1 VAALKLSVVPA
12 DHLHMEAVTFAGV
25 LGAIFGSFLNV
36 VAYRLPRHES
46 LLGPASHCPSCD
58 TPVKPYDNIPI
69 VSFLLLR
76 GHCRSCAATI
86 SPRYPLVEGL
96 TALLC
101 AGAVL
106 VHDGSAVA
114 IALSIGLIL
123 IVVPAALI
131 DLEHRII
138 PNALTAL
145 GAVAALALGLAL
157 DPSGEPQRLIAAA
170 CAGGFLLLAA
180 LAYPG
185 GMGMGD
191 VKLAGVMGL
200 FLGRAVAP
208 AILIALLAGVLVGG
222 LIVARKGAQEGR
234 KTAVPFGPFLA
245 LGAVVASFVGE
256 DIVHLYI
263 NHFL

>member
-1 VAALKLSVVPA
+1 
-12 DHLHMEAVTFAGV
+12 METATLAGV
-25 LGAIFGSFLNV
+25 FGAIFGSFLNV

-58 TPVKPYDNIPI
+58 SPVKPYDNIPI
-69 VSFLLLR
+69 LSFVLLR
-76 GHCRSCAATI
+76 GRCRNCSETI
-86 SPRYPLVEGL
+86 SPRYPFVEAL

-106 VHDGSAVA
+106 AHDSAA
-114 IALSIGLIL
+114 TIALSVALIL
-123 IVVPAALI
+123 VVVPAALI

-138 PNALTAL
+138 PNKLTAL
-145 GAVAALALGLAL
+145 GAVLALVIGLAL
-157 DPSGEPQRLIAAA
+157 DPSGEPQRLIAGA
-170 CAGGFLLLAA
+170 CAAGFLLLAA

-208 AILIALLAGVLVGG
+208 AILFALLGGVLVGVA
-222 LIVARKGAQEGR
+222 IVARKGVGAGR

-245 LGAVVASFVGE
+245 LGAVLASFVGQ
-256 DIVHLYI
+256 DLIDVYVH
-263 NHFL
+263 HFL